1 MIYNSQSL
9 EAVGPWS
16 SDSFLLSTPFPTMTF
31 LRAIVRFCRPEST
44 FGSAVMTLSVCLAVI
59 PSNELLHV
67 TFDVFLL
74 VATMVLW
81 TIAVHGIN
89 QIYDI
94 EVDKI
99 NKPDFPLPSGQI
111 SVGQAWFLSVG
122 TGLAASIASL
132 LVLPFFTGVRPQC
145 DYLTTEK
152 CPKY

>member
-1 MIYNSQSL
+1 MTYNSQSL
-9 EAVGPWS
+9 KAVGPWS

-74 VATMVLW
+74 ITTMVLW

-89 QIYDI
+89 QI
-94 EVDKI
+94 
-99 NKPDFPLPSGQI
+99 
-111 SVGQAWFLSVG
+111 
-122 TGLAASIASL
+122 
-132 LVLPFFTGVRPQC
+132 
-145 DYLTTEK
+145 
-152 CPKY
+152 